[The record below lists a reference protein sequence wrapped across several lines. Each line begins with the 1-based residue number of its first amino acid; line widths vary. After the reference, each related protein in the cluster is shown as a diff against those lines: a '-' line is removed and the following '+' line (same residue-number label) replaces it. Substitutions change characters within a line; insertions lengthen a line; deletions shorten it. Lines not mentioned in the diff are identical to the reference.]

1 MPDMQTALSTAISK
15 MSIKDMSHVNNLLE
29 AWADAEQDQTTMTQ
43 TFKPTNPIG
52 AIKNN
57 VTREVFDFVKHNPG
71 TTRMNAVNKLEA
83 KGFKKS
89 SVSSLIA
96 QFVRDDQF
104 ELRGGQLY
112 PLTTEYRN
120 LPQNGKKKLSKH
132 KLAKKTAAVKAKAQP
147 VVEEAPKEPAQ
158 LVRRPMPS
166 FNAQDM
172 VNRWSAYQAR
182 EIYQELKSI
191 FGG

>member
-1 MPDMQTALSTAISK
+1 
-15 MSIKDMSHVNNLLE
+15 
-29 AWADAEQDQTTMTQ
+29 MTQ
-43 TFKPTNPIG
+43 SSPPKNPIG
-52 AIKNN
+52 VIKNN

-71 TTRMNAVNKLEA
+71 TTRMNAINKLEA

-132 KLAKKTAAVKAKAQP
+132 KLAKKAAAVKAKAQP
-147 VVEEAPKEPAQ
+147 VVVEESPKEPVQ

-182 EIYQELKSI
+182 EVYQELKTI